1 MALRMAFR
9 WCFDD
14 RRCCDRCSIQTILI
28 CHHQRLAFKPHTLY
42 SWLYNRLC
50 FSRLYNRLYEHKYI
64 SVPVTHF
71 YEFIA
76 VVRFENSYIQ
86 MSSNNVDYETDTVFT
101 LYSWLYN
108 RLF

>member
-1 MALRMAFR
+1 MT
-9 WCFDD
+9 DGVV
-14 RRCCDRCSIQTILI
+14 IGVQYKQLI
-28 CHHQRLAFKPHTLY
+28 YHHQRLAFKPHTLY

-64 SVPVTHF
+64 SVSVTHF

-76 VVRFENSYIQ
+76 IVRFENSYIQ
-86 MSSNNVDYETDTVFT
+86 ISSNNVDYETDTVFT